1 VIRFGT
7 VASGP
12 KVPFRDSSG
21 GRRFEWTP
29 DATVPRQFPRARWV
43 VFLVK
48 PETLLAW
55 HRRMV
60 RRRWTNASAPRGR
73 PPIPDQAQQLIV
85 RLARENPRWGYQ
97 RIHGELLRL
106 GCQISASSISRVLR
120 AHGIDPAP
128 RRAPTTWRSFLHR
141 QAAGILACD
150 FFTVD
155 TVWLRRLYVLFVI
168 ELGSRRALDG
178 RHRPPDWPVG
188 GPAAPQPPPGP
199 RRPCRRVQVPDPRP
213 GHQVHQSV
221 RRCLG
226 LDWCP
231 DLVHVL
237 RGSVEHHNQH
247 RFATRWRRPSARCNS
262 ATLSYPRTRQRFD
275 PGLLPESGADGRY
288 FVA

>member
-1 VIRFGT
+1 
-7 VASGP
+7 
-12 KVPFRDSSG
+12 
-21 GRRFEWTP
+21 
-29 DATVPRQFPRARWV
+29 V

-155 TVWLRRLYVLFVI
+155 TVWLRRLYVLFAI
-168 ELGSRRALDG
+168 ELGSRRVHLTGVTAHPTGPWAAQQPRNLLLDLG
-178 RHRPPDWPVG
+178 DRAAVFRFLIRDRDTKFTRAFDDVWGSTGVQTLFMSC
-188 GPAAPQPPPGP
+188 AAPSRTTTSTASLLAGAAL
-199 RRPCRRVQVPDPRP
+199 RPD
-213 GHQVHQSV
+213 
-221 RRCLG
+221 
-226 LDWCP
+226 
-231 DLVHVL
+231 
-237 RGSVEHHNQH
+237 
-247 RFATRWRRPSARCNS
+247 ATA
-262 ATLSYPRTRQRFD
+262 
-275 PGLLPESGADGRY
+275 LL
-288 FVA
+288 